1 MPIINSS
8 YFGSGGTDTSDA
20 TAVASQI
27 LAPYTAYVASGKVT
41 GTMPS
46 QGAQTITPGTTN
58 KTIQSGRYLS
68 GTQTIL
74 GDAQLIPSNIRRGVD
89 IFGVVGTLDERKS
102 SDYSY
107 QSSSQTSQLLL
118 SLSVYDL
125 GTPNIVCVNATAS
138 VENSSTVVSGIYSS
152 ISSGNTQGTAY
163 ITCGNGNAFQ
173 TTSIYSGS
181 VNRSILTLLNTT
193 GDVNIY
199 LPTGYTFGGRYN
211 VFVSFFL

>member
-89 IFGVVGTLDERKS
+89 IFGVVGTLETVSYLMTNNGGITINSGDNTIVLQGEWAFVSLRLTTPTGGSGLLLIVGAGDGYYIPGYDAANS
-102 SDYSY
+102 SFSATSETSSGITTIGFQYSY
-107 QSSSQTSQLLL
+107 DIVFPDGISQAGAY
-118 SLSVYDL
+118 VW
-125 GTPNIVCVNATAS
+125 
-138 VENSSTVVSGIYSS
+138 NSIG
-152 ISSGNTQGTAY
+152 
-163 ITCGNGNAFQ
+163 
-173 TTSIYSGS
+173 
-181 VNRSILTLLNTT
+181 
-193 GDVNIY
+193 
-199 LPTGYTFGGRYN
+199 
-211 VFVSFFL
+211 